1 MNDFRDEGWKKDM
14 ELSIN
19 FTNMMEDAIGLEH
32 GISEEEIKKLEP
44 RASQIDAQ
52 LKEQRENGALPFFHL
67 PYQDDLVK
75 ELKALSEE
83 KKGLW
88 DNVVVLGIGGSALGG
103 IALHRALHHPF
114 YNLISREERKGYP
127 RLFFADNIDPDGF
140 QALLDTL
147 EMRKTLF
154 NVISKS
160 GETAETMSQFLI
172 IHNLLKKHLGEKEYG
187 KHLIFTTDR
196 EKGRLREILRKEHF
210 LSFIIP
216 DGVGGRFSIFT
227 PVGLFPAVMT
237 GIDIEELLAG
247 AAFMDKK
254 CQSEEV
260 WKNPAYMTALL
271 LYLSNV
277 QKGKSMC
284 VFMPYVDALKDV
296 ADWFRQL
303 WAESLGK
310 RFSLTGEVVEIG
322 PTPIKALGVT
332 DQHSQLQL
340 YMEGPQNKVIVFSKV
355 KSYQYEVPIPKD
367 YSNIEGVG
375 YLGGHT
381 LSELIQ
387 AERRATERALTNN
400 KRPNLTITLPA
411 VNAFTLGQLFF
422 LLEVAIAF
430 AGGLYGINPFDQPGV
445 EEGKKFTYGLMGRK
459 GFEDKK
465 KEIEAQLKTKCT
477 YSI

>member
-1 MNDFRDEGWKKDM
+1 MNAHRNEGWKKEM

-19 FTNMMEDAIGLEH
+19 FTNMMEEVIGSEH

-44 RASQIDAQ
+44 RVRQIDAQ
-52 LKEQRENGALPFFHL
+52 LKEQREKGDLPFFNL
-67 PYQDDLVK
+67 PYQDELVK
-75 ELKALSEE
+75 ELKDLSEE
-83 KKGLW
+83 QKGLW
-88 DNVVVLGIGGSALGG
+88 DNLVVLGIGGSALGG
-103 IALHRALHHPF
+103 IALHRGLHHPF
-114 YNLISREERKGYP
+114 YNLLSREERKGYP
-127 RLFFADNIDPDGF
+127 RLFFADNIDPNGF
-140 QALLDTL
+140 QALLDIL
-147 EMRKTLF
+147 DLRKTIF

-172 IHNLLKKHLGEKEYG
+172 VHNLLRKHLGQGEYG
-187 KHLIFTTDR
+187 RHLIITTDR
-196 EKGRLREILRKEHF
+196 KKGRLREILHQEHF

-216 DGVGGRFSIFT
+216 DGVGGRFSLFT
-227 PVGLFPAVMT
+227 PVGLLPAVMT

-247 AAFMDKK
+247 ATLMDQK
-254 CQSEEV
+254 CQSEEI
-260 WKNPAYMTALL
+260 WKNPAYMIALL
-271 LYLSNV
+271 LYLSDI
-277 QKGKSMC
+277 QKGKSIC
-284 VFMPYVDALKDV
+284 VFMPYVDALKGV

-340 YMEGPQNKVIVFSKV
+340 YIEGPHNKVIVFTKV
-355 KSYQYEVPIPKD
+355 KSYQDEVPIPKD
-367 YSNIEGVG
+367 YRDIEGVG

-400 KRPNLTITLPA
+400 KSPNLTITLPSI
-411 VNAFTLGQLFF
+411 NAFTLGQLFF
-422 LLEVAIAF
+422 LMEVAISF
-430 AGGLYGINPFDQPGV
+430 AGALYGINPFDQPGV
-445 EEGKKFTYGLMGRK
+445 EEGKRFTYGLMGRK

-465 KEIEAQLKTKCT
+465 KEIEEQIKINNK
-477 YSI
+477 YIV

>member
-1 MNDFRDEGWKKDM
+1 M
-14 ELSIN
+14 EISIN
-19 FTNMMEDAIGLEH
+19 FTNMMEDAIGSEH
-32 GISEEEIKKLEP
+32 GISEEEIKKLKP
-44 RASQIDAQ
+44 RVREIDAQ
-52 LKEQRENGALPFFHL
+52 LKEQREQGALPFLNL

-83 KKGLW
+83 QQGLW
-88 DNVVVLGIGGSALGG
+88 DNLVVLGIGGSALGG
-103 IALHRALHHPF
+103 IALHRGLHHPF
-114 YNLISREERKGYP
+114 YNLLPREERKGHP

-140 QALLDTL
+140 QALLNTL
-147 EMRKTLF
+147 ELKKTLF

-172 IHNLLKKHLGEKEYG
+172 VHDLLKKHLGQGEYRR
-187 KHLIFTTDR
+187 HLIITTDR
-196 EKGRLREILRKEHF
+196 KKGRLREILQKEHF

-227 PVGLFPAVMT
+227 PVGLLPAAMT

-247 AAFMDKK
+247 AAFMDQK
-254 CQSEEV
+254 CQIGEI
-260 WKNPAYMTALL
+260 WKNPAYMMALL
-271 LYLSNV
+271 LYLSDV

-310 RFSLTGEVVEIG
+310 QFSLTGKMVQTG
-322 PTPIKALGVT
+322 TTPIKALGVT

-340 YMEGPQNKVIVFSKV
+340 YIEGPYNKVIVFTKV
-355 KSYQYEVPIPKD
+355 KNYQHEVPIPTSYRD
-367 YSNIEGVG
+367 IEGVG

-381 LSELIQ
+381 LNELIQ
-387 AERRATERALTNN
+387 AEIRATERALTNN

-422 LLEVAIAF
+422 LLEVATAF
-430 AGGLYGINPFDQPGV
+430 AGALHGINPFDQPGV
-445 EEGKKFTYGLMGRK
+445 EEGKRFTYGLMGRK

-465 KEIEAQLKTKCT
+465 KEIEAQRKTKSK
-477 YSI
+477 YII

>member
-1 MNDFRDEGWKKDM
+1 MIAYRNAEWKKEM
-14 ELSIN
+14 VLSIN
-19 FTNMMEDAIGLEH
+19 FTNMMEDAIGSEH
-32 GISEEEIKKLEP
+32 GISEDEIKKLEP
-44 RASQIDAQ
+44 KVGEIDAQ
-52 LKEQRENGALPFFHL
+52 LKEQRKKGALPFFNL
-67 PYQDDLVK
+67 PYQDDLIK
-75 ELKALSEE
+75 ELKGLKEE
-83 KKGLW
+83 QQGVW
-88 DNVVVLGIGGSALGG
+88 DNLVVLGIGGSALGG
-103 IALHRALHHPF
+103 IALHRGLHHPF
-114 YNLISREERKGYP
+114 YNLLSREERGGYP
-127 RLFFADNIDPDGF
+127 RLFFADNIDPEGF
-140 QALLDTL
+140 HALLNTIDL
-147 EMRKTLF
+147 KRTLF

-172 IHNLLKKHLGEKEYG
+172 VHNLLKKHLGEGKYD
-187 KHLIFTTDR
+187 KHLIITTDR
-196 EKGRLREILRKEHF
+196 EKGRLREILQKEHF

-216 DGVGGRFSIFT
+216 DGVGGRFSLLT
-227 PVGLFPAVMT
+227 PVGLLPAAMT

-247 AAFMDKK
+247 AAFMDQK
-254 CQSEEV
+254 CQNEEV
-260 WKNPAYMTALL
+260 WENPAYMLSTL
-271 LYLSNV
+271 LYLSDV

-310 RFSLTGEVVEIG
+310 RFSLTGEVVETG

-340 YMEGPQNKVIVFSKV
+340 YIEGPCNKVIMFAKV

-367 YSNIEGVG
+367 YSEIEGVG
-375 YLGGHT
+375 YLGGHS

-387 AERRATERALTNN
+387 AERKATEQALTNN

-422 LLEVAIAF
+422 LLEVATAF
-430 AGGLYGINPFDQPGV
+430 AGALYGINPFDQPGV
-445 EEGKKFTYGLMGRK
+445 EEGKRFTYGLMGRK

-465 KEIEAQLKTKCT
+465 KEIEAQANSKH
-477 YSI
+477 YNI

>member
-1 MNDFRDEGWKKDM
+1 MNDYRDDGWKKDM

-19 FTNMMEDAIGLEH
+19 FTNMMEDAIGSEH
-32 GISEEEIKKLEP
+32 GISEEEIKKIEP
-44 RASQIDAQ
+44 RARQIDAQ
-52 LKEQRENGALPFFHL
+52 LKEQRGKGALPFFNL

-75 ELKALSEE
+75 ELKTLSEE
-83 KKGLW
+83 QKDLW
-88 DNVVVLGIGGSALGG
+88 DNLVILGIGGSALGG
-103 IALHRALHHPF
+103 IALHRGLHHPF
-114 YNLISREERKGYP
+114 YNLLSIEERKGYP

-140 QALLDTL
+140 QALLDIL
-147 EMRKTLF
+147 EIRKTLF

-172 IHNLLKKHLGEKEYG
+172 VHNLLRKHLGEEEYG
-187 KHLIFTTDR
+187 KHLIITTDR

-227 PVGLFPAVMT
+227 PVGLLPATMT

-247 AAFMDKK
+247 AAFMDKR
-254 CQSEEV
+254 CQSEVV
-260 WKNPAYMTALL
+260 WENPAYMMALL
-271 LYLSNV
+271 LYLSDV

-310 RFSLTGEVVEIG
+310 RFSLTGEMIETG
-322 PTPIKALGVT
+322 PTPIKALEVT

-340 YMEGPQNKVIVFSKV
+340 YIEGPHNKVIVFAKV
-355 KSYQYEVPIPKD
+355 TSYQYEVPIPKD
-367 YSNIEGVG
+367 YSDIEGVG

-387 AERRATERALTNN
+387 AERSATEHVLTNN
-400 KRPNLTITLPA
+400 KRPNLTITLPV

-422 LLEVAIAF
+422 LLEVATAF
-430 AGGLYGINPFDQPGV
+430 TGGLYSINPFDQPGV
-445 EEGKKFTYGLMGRK
+445 EEGKKFAYGLMGRK

-465 KEIEAQLKTKCT
+465 KEIEAQLQTKNT

>member
-1 MNDFRDEGWKKDM
+1 MIAYRNAEWKKEM
-14 ELSIN
+14 VLSIN
-19 FTNMMEDAIGLEH
+19 FTNMMEDAIGSEH
-32 GISEEEIKKLEP
+32 GISEDEIKKLEP
-44 RASQIDAQ
+44 KVGEIDAQ
-52 LKEQRENGALPFFHL
+52 LKEQRKKGALPFFNL
-67 PYQDDLVK
+67 PYQDDLIK
-75 ELKALSEE
+75 ELKGLKEE
-83 KKGLW
+83 QQGVW
-88 DNVVVLGIGGSALGG
+88 DNLVVLGIGGSALGG
-103 IALHRALHHPF
+103 IALHRGLHHPF
-114 YNLISREERKGYP
+114 YNLLSREERGGYP
-127 RLFFADNIDPDGF
+127 RLFFADNIDPEGF
-140 QALLDTL
+140 HALLNTIDL
-147 EMRKTLF
+147 KRTLF

-172 IHNLLKKHLGEKEYG
+172 VHNLLKKHLGEGKYD
-187 KHLIFTTDR
+187 KHLIITTDR
-196 EKGRLREILRKEHF
+196 EKGRLREILQKEHF

-216 DGVGGRFSIFT
+216 DGVGGRFSLLT
-227 PVGLFPAVMT
+227 PVGLLPAAMT

-247 AAFMDKK
+247 AAFMDQK
-254 CQSEEV
+254 CQNEEV
-260 WKNPAYMTALL
+260 WENPAYMLSIL
-271 LYLSNV
+271 LYLSDV

-310 RFSLTGEVVEIG
+310 RFSLTGEVVETG

-340 YMEGPQNKVIVFSKV
+340 YIEGPCNKVIMFAKV

-367 YSNIEGVG
+367 YSEIEGVG
-375 YLGGHT
+375 YLGGHS

-387 AERRATERALTNN
+387 AERKATEQALTNN

-422 LLEVAIAF
+422 LLEVATAF
-430 AGGLYGINPFDQPGV
+430 AGALYGINPFDQPGV
-445 EEGKKFTYGLMGRK
+445 EEGKRFTYGLMGRK

-465 KEIEAQLKTKCT
+465 KEIEAQANSKH
-477 YSI
+477 YNI

>member
-1 MNDFRDEGWKKDM
+1 M

-19 FTNMMEDAIGLEH
+19 FTNMMEEAIGSEH

-44 RASQIDAQ
+44 RIKEIDTH
-52 LKEQRENGALPFFHL
+52 LKEQREKGALPFFDL

-83 KKGLW
+83 QQGLW
-88 DNVVVLGIGGSALGG
+88 DNLVVLGIGGSALGG
-103 IALHRALHHPF
+103 IALHRGLHHPF
-114 YNLISREERKGYP
+114 YNLLSRKERGNYP
-127 RLFFADNIDPDGF
+127 RIFFADNIDPDGF
-140 QALLDTL
+140 HALLNTL
-147 EMRKTLF
+147 DFKKTLF

-172 IHNLLKKHLGEKEYG
+172 VHNLLKKQLGEKEYG
-187 KHLIFTTDR
+187 KHLIITTDR
-196 EKGRLREILRKEHF
+196 KKGRLREILEKEHF

-216 DGVGGRFSIFT
+216 DGVGGRFSLLT
-227 PVGLFPAVMT
+227 PVGLLPAAMT
-237 GIDIEELLAG
+237 GIDIKELLAG

-254 CQSEEV
+254 CQSEEI
-260 WKNPAYMTALL
+260 WENPAYMLALL
-271 LYLSNV
+271 LYLSDV
-277 QKGKSMC
+277 QKGKTMC
-284 VFMPYVDALKDV
+284 VFMPYVDALRDV

-310 RFSLTGEVVEIG
+310 RFSLTGDVVESG

-340 YMEGPQNKVIVFSKV
+340 YIEGPHNKVIMFADV
-355 KSYQYEVPIPKD
+355 KNYQHEVPIPKD
-367 YSNIEGVG
+367 YSDIDGVG

-381 LSELIQ
+381 LNELIQ
-387 AERRATERALTNN
+387 SERRATEQALTNN
-400 KRPNLTITLPA
+400 KRPNFTITLPA

-422 LLEVAIAF
+422 LLEVATAF
-430 AGGLYGINPFDQPGV
+430 AGSLYGINAFDQPGV
-445 EEGKKFTYGLMGRK
+445 EEGKRFTYGLMGRK

-465 KEIEAQLKTKCT
+465 KEVEAKIPLHGA
-477 YSI
+477 